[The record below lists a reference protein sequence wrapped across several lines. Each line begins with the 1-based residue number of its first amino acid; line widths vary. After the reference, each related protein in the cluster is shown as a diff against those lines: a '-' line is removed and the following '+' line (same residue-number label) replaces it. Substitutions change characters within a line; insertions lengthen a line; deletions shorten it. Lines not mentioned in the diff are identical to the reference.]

1 MAAGETETGR
11 GSHDGDEEMRTW
23 KGGGF
28 RGVGGKDRDRGGGG
42 KDGRLKAGGRRRNGR

>member
-23 KGGGF
+23 KGGGLGEWGE
-28 RGVGGKDRDRGGGG
+28 RIGTEEEEERMGD
-42 KDGRLKAGGRRRNGR
+42 